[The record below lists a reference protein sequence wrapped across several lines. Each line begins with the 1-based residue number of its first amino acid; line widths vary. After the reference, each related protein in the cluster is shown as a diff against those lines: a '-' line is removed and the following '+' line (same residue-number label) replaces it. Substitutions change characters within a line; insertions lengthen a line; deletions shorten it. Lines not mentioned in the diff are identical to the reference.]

1 MDTVDNGDEGM
12 PGTTIEGDGNFKCGS
27 PHCSE
32 EICMCKYTVCTV
44 IQNMSTGDINESKR
58 SPGLEHQNKLSRQV
72 MKQQLK
78 ELLIRSDMILGNSI
92 RLQILSEKLLQDSI
106 RMRDLCVIVEE
117 KDSLLEVKERTP
129 QENEIRARQFEG
141 MPQKTIV

>member
-1 MDTVDNGDEGM
+1 
-12 PGTTIEGDGNFKCGS
+12 
-27 PHCSE
+27 
-32 EICMCKYTVCTV
+32 
-44 IQNMSTGDINESKR
+44 
-58 SPGLEHQNKLSRQV
+58 
-72 MKQQLK
+72 
-78 ELLIRSDMILGNSI
+78 MILGNSI